1 MAVVAEGKV
10 VLVQK
15 MQSGAAD
22 GNQRKKDGADGEF
35 SLADVEAQARPKL
48 G

>member
-1 MAVVAEGKV
+1 MAVVGEGKV
-10 VLVQK
+10 ILEQK
-15 MQSGAAD
+15 MQSGTAA